1 MTGWDDMGTYGPSE
15 DARQAP
21 EPSFE
26 VSFFRSVTDTR
37 PRRECLPWSELRE
50 RLTRHL
56 RVSDKAQAPCFSPV
70 RYRPGASRGSDGVEA
85 VTLAVLDFDHD
96 CDAERLRA
104 FLERECLA
112 CVLYSTFN
120 HTPDA
125 PHLRAV
131 VPLSHPVPAERWRGI
146 ASGLHA
152 FFAQSGCIP
161 DPACTDPARLF
172 YLPSARPG
180 APVLA
185 EAWDGRHLDP
195 QELEPREVVDACGRS
210 ASEPGGSRPG
220 DVYNEWGDVL
230 SLLEGHG
237 WTVHE
242 RRGPGGTIYL
252 TRPGK
257 DPRDGISATFGR
269 DGRRILYVFSSN
281 APPFEAGKGY
291 TPFTVYALLEHGGD
305 FASAASALA
314 SQGYVEPGAEDS
326 AKWQGGARP
335 RGNAATDKGDRLS
348 AHRDALRE
356 LFSGRLVWC
365 PTRRRWYRW
374 SETGQ
379 GGGRWEHVAE
389 EAVRAEAYEALRLRY
404 LGAAAAAESAEQRK
418 WAAARLWELESGRF
432 YREALELVKGA
443 PDIATN
449 SAAFDRAPFLLNTPS
464 GVLDLRTLETRPARP
479 EDWMTRMTGVAFD
492 ERAECPRFLAFLHEI
507 LPQEGLTGF
516 LQMFFGAA
524 LLGRHVERQAGIFY
538 GTGAN
543 GKSTLLSVVRHV
555 LGDYAGPIP
564 RDALVSRRQQQDAA
578 RVALA
583 ACEGLRLG
591 LLEELMEGAVLS
603 STGIKDLLSEEP
615 IQVRGLYEDYR
626 SARLGVTPV
635 ITSNTRPIIPE
646 TGEGM
651 WRRLALVPF
660 EVTIP
665 ENRRDPDLADRLK
678 EEAPGIL
685 RWLLEGARKAA
696 SLKRIPMPDCVR
708 AATERYRT
716 EEDILA
722 EFLDDCCVLGP
733 GHQVPGGELY
743 AAYQAWC
750 NENTGGGPLSH
761 KAFARKLRDRG
772 VTATRSRREG
782 RLVRLYV
789 GIGLRMD
796 GPPQKGAAVTDM
808 TDTTH
813 FSKSPRA
820 YIYREKVSEKRPNTS
835 HPSHSG
841 GEGAT
846 DATDE
851 TGYTGNQPA
860 EQNPGDFSTKA
871 VASVAVEEKSREGS
885 RSATDATDMTH
896 FSKSPR
902 AYIYRENFQKHPVIR
917 SMRST
922 PEEAAGP
929 SSGEKPPAMPAGPPP
944 DSATGTPQNTAE
956 AGDDASLKTRLRAL
970 LELPE
975 GPPVVR
981 LKGVTYSEPRK
992 AIERWLHEL
1001 EEGPPALRELARH
1014 QATGYL
1020 RSLNEN
1026 SVGPPDSRKEKT

>member
-335 RGNAATDKGDRLS
+335 RGT
-348 AHRDALRE
+348 
-356 LFSGRLVWC
+356 
-365 PTRRRWYRW
+365 
-374 SETGQ
+374 
-379 GGGRWEHVAE
+379 
-389 EAVRAEAYEALRLRY
+389 
-404 LGAAAAAESAEQRK
+404 
-418 WAAARLWELESGRF
+418 
-432 YREALELVKGA
+432 
-443 PDIATN
+443 
-449 SAAFDRAPFLLNTPS
+449 
-464 GVLDLRTLETRPARP
+464 
-479 EDWMTRMTGVAFD
+479 
-492 ERAECPRFLAFLHEI
+492 
-507 LPQEGLTGF
+507 
-516 LQMFFGAA
+516 
-524 LLGRHVERQAGIFY
+524 
-538 GTGAN
+538 
-543 GKSTLLSVVRHV
+543 
-555 LGDYAGPIP
+555 
-564 RDALVSRRQQQDAA
+564 
-578 RVALA
+578 
-583 ACEGLRLG
+583 
-591 LLEELMEGAVLS
+591 
-603 STGIKDLLSEEP
+603 
-615 IQVRGLYEDYR
+615 
-626 SARLGVTPV
+626 
-635 ITSNTRPIIPE
+635 
-646 TGEGM
+646 
-651 WRRLALVPF
+651 
-660 EVTIP
+660 
-665 ENRRDPDLADRLK
+665 
-678 EEAPGIL
+678 
-685 RWLLEGARKAA
+685 
-696 SLKRIPMPDCVR
+696 
-708 AATERYRT
+708 
-716 EEDILA
+716 
-722 EFLDDCCVLGP
+722 CCR
-733 GHQVPGGELY
+733 
-743 AAYQAWC
+743 
-750 NENTGGGPLSH
+750 GGGPRGS
-761 KAFARKLRDRG
+761 LR
-772 VTATRSRREG
+772 
-782 RLVRLYV
+782 
-789 GIGLRMD
+789 
-796 GPPQKGAAVTDM
+796 GA
-808 TDTTH
+808 
-813 FSKSPRA
+813 
-820 YIYREKVSEKRPNTS
+820 
-835 HPSHSG
+835 
-841 GEGAT
+841 
-846 DATDE
+846 
-851 TGYTGNQPA
+851 
-860 EQNPGDFSTKA
+860 
-871 VASVAVEEKSREGS
+871 
-885 RSATDATDMTH
+885 
-896 FSKSPR
+896 
-902 AYIYRENFQKHPVIR
+902 
-917 SMRST
+917 
-922 PEEAAGP
+922 EAA
-929 SSGEKPPAMPAGPPP
+929 
-944 DSATGTPQNTAE
+944 
-956 AGDDASLKTRLRAL
+956 
-970 LELPE
+970 LP
-975 GPPVVR
+975 GGR
-981 LKGVTYSEPRK
+981 RGR
-992 AIERWLHEL
+992 
-1001 EEGPPALRELARH
+1001 
-1014 QATGYL
+1014 
-1020 RSLNEN
+1020 
-1026 SVGPPDSRKEKT
+1026 

>member
-1 MTGWDDMGTYGPSE
+1 MAGWDDMGTYEPPE

-26 VSFFRSVTDTR
+26 VSFFRSVTDTL

-85 VTLAVLDFDHD
+85 VTLAVLDFDHN

-104 FLERECLA
+104 FLERERLA

-120 HTPDA
+120 HTEDA
-125 PHLRAV
+125 PRLRAV
-131 VPLSHPVPAERWRGI
+131 VPLSRPVPAERWRDI

-185 EAWDGRHLDP
+185 EACDGRHLDP
-195 QELEPREVVDACGRS
+195 QELEPREVVDAPGRS

-242 RRGPGGTIYL
+242 RRGPGGTVYL

-314 SQGYVEPGAEDS
+314 SQGYVEAEPEDS
-326 AKWQGGARP
+326 AKWQGGDRP
-335 RGNAATDKGDRLS
+335 RENTAMDRGDRLS

-374 SETGQ
+374 TETGQ

-389 EAVRAEAYEALRLRY
+389 EAVRAEAYEALRLHY
-404 LGAAAAAESAEQRK
+404 LEAAAAAESAEQRK

-432 YREALELVKGA
+432 YREALELVKGE
-443 PDIATN
+443 PDITAN

-464 GVLDLRTLETRPARP
+464 GVLDLRTLKNRPARP
-479 EDWMTRMTGVAFD
+479 EDWMTRMTGAAFD

-564 RDALVSRRQQQDAA
+564 RDALVCRRQQQDAA

-665 ENRRDPDLADRLK
+665 EHRRDPDLADRLK

-708 AATERYRT
+708 AATEGYRT

-722 EFLDDCCVLGP
+722 AFLDDCCVLGP
-733 GHQVPGGELY
+733 GHQAPGGELY

-750 NENTGGGPLSH
+750 NENTGGGSLSH

-772 VTATRSRREG
+772 IAIEVRRVQGRNTRIYIG
-782 RLVRLYV
+782 V
-789 GIGLRMD
+789 GLLA
-796 GPPQKGAAVTDM
+796 GPAGESVGVTD
-808 TDTTH
+808 
-813 FSKSPRA
+813 
-820 YIYREKVSEKRPNTS
+820 
-835 HPSHSG
+835 
-841 GEGAT
+841 AT
-846 DATDE
+846 DATFYSG
-851 TGYTGNQPA
+851 TPPA
-860 EQNPGDFSTKA
+860 EEERGGGSTNSI
-871 VASVAVEEKSREGS
+871 ASVAMEEKSGEDCQAATG
-885 RSATDATDMTH
+885 ATDSTP
-896 FSKSPR
+896 FLEKSR
-902 AYIYRENFQKHPVIR
+902 ARIYIGKTFQKKPRIR
-917 SMRST
+917 YTRST
-922 PEEAAGP
+922 PEEAAEP
-929 SSGEKPPAMPAGPPP
+929 SSGEEPPAMPAGPPP
-944 DSATGTPQNTAE
+944 DSATGTPQNTTE

-992 AIERWLHEL
+992 AIERWLRDL
-1001 EEGPPALRELARH
+1001 EEGPPALRELAHH
-1014 QATGYL
+1014 QAAGYL

-1026 SVGPPDSRKEKT
+1026 SVSPPDSRKEKT